1 MDPVTAHDRPVP
13 PPFLSRDPHLNP
25 HHQFL
30 HHRQQ
35 YNSEDEPSRGQ
46 KRDQQE
52 TATTSTTDTGESKEL
67 ALVPGTEGEIT
78 KKPRGRPAGSKNK
91 PKPPII
97 ITRDSANALESHV
110 MEIGNGCDIMESVS
124 TFARRRQR
132 GVCILSGNGAVSNV
146 NLRQPGV
153 PGAVVTLHGRFEILS
168 LAGSFLPPPAPA
180 AASSFT
186 LYLAGD
192 QGQVVGGTVVGPLS
206 ASGPVVV
213 MAASFG
219 NAEYERLPLEEEE
232 QPIPGSGSV
241 GSPPGPGS
249 IGGQQQRQQQQLL
262 HDPNGSFVQ
271 GLPPN
276 LVNSV
281 QLPAEGYWGTG
292 RPPY

>member
-1 MDPVTAHDRPVP
+1 
-13 PPFLSRDPHLNP
+13 
-25 HHQFL
+25 
-30 HHRQQ
+30 
-35 YNSEDEPSRGQ
+35 
-46 KRDQQE
+46 
-52 TATTSTTDTGESKEL
+52 
-67 ALVPGTEGEIT
+67 
-78 KKPRGRPAGSKNK
+78 
-91 PKPPII
+91 
-97 ITRDSANALESHV
+97 
-110 MEIGNGCDIMESVS
+110 
-124 TFARRRQR
+124 
-132 GVCILSGNGAVSNV
+132 
-146 NLRQPGV
+146 
-153 PGAVVTLHGRFEILS
+153 
-168 LAGSFLPPPAPA
+168 
-180 AASSFT
+180 
-186 LYLAGD
+186 
-192 QGQVVGGTVVGPLS
+192 
-206 ASGPVVV
+206 